1 MFAFSG
7 AKSGPPPPPKPKPNQ
22 NLSLADQL
30 ALRGTDLKAGSK
42 RGPPP
47 PPKAKEAPSLL
58 DQIRAGKNLK
68 KAEERQLEE
77 KPKIVDGGVMGDL
90 EEALEKM
97 TGVMNYSSSDDSDS
111 NSDSDSGW
119 SD

>member
-1 MFAFSG
+1 M
-7 AKSGPPPPPKPKPNQ
+7 N
-22 NLSLADQL
+22 
-30 ALRGTDLKAGSK
+30 AGSK

-47 PPKAKEAPSLL
+47 PPKAPEPLSLL

-90 EEALEKM
+90 EDALEKM
-97 TGVMNYSSSDDSDS
+97 TGVMNYSSSEDSDS
-111 NSDSDSGW
+111 NSDSDDGW

>member
-1 MFAFSG
+1 M
-7 AKSGPPPPPKPKPNQ
+7 N
-22 NLSLADQL
+22 
-30 ALRGTDLKAGSK
+30 AGSK

-47 PPKAKEAPSLL
+47 PPKAPEPLSLL

-90 EEALEKM
+90 EDALE
-97 TGVMNYSSSDDSDS
+97 NEYSSSEDSDS
-111 NSDSDSGW
+111 NSDSDDGW